1 MRSTRTDPSQPRL
14 LASGSLLR
22 ALAGA
27 VFLALLAGCA
37 STPPGNPNDLC
48 AIFKEKPRWFRA
60 AKKSE
65 TRWGVPS
72 SVMMA
77 VMYKESSYIA
87 DAKPPRTKL
96 LWVIP
101 WKRES
106 DAVGFAQAT
115 DAAWKDY
122 LKATGNRF
130 AERDDFADA
139 VDFVGWY
146 MNTAHRRAGIAVTDA
161 RSLYLSYY
169 SGITGYMRGTWKN
182 NDWLKGAADKVAT
195 RSTRYAGQMRR
206 CRVG

>member
-1 MRSTRTDPSQPRL
+1 MRSTRIDPSQPRL
-14 LASGSLLR
+14 PAGGSVLR
-22 ALAGA
+22 ALVGA

>member
-14 LASGSLLR
+14 LASGSLVR

>member
-1 MRSTRTDPSQPRL
+1 MRTIGNPNRRHPAPLAAALTVAALAAL
-14 LASGSLLR
+14 LAS
-22 ALAGA
+22 
-27 VFLALLAGCA
+27 CA
-37 STPPGNPNDLC
+37 SAPPANPHDLC

-60 AKKSE
+60 AKKAE

-96 LWVIP
+96 LGVVP

-115 DAAWKDY
+115 DAAWEDY

-130 AERDDFADA
+130 AERDDFGDA

-146 MNTAHRRAGIAVTDA
+146 LDAAHRRANIAVTDA

-169 SGITGYMRGTWKN
+169 SGIGGYMRGTWKN
-182 NDWLKGAADKVAT
+182 NAWLKGAADKVAT
-195 RSTRYAGQMRR
+195 RATSYAGQMRR

>member
-1 MRSTRTDPSQPRL
+1 MRTCERTNL
-14 LASGSLLR
+14 
-22 ALAGA
+22 GA
-27 VFLALLAGCA
+27 VRLAVAALLGGAAIALLAGCA
-37 STPPGNPNDLC
+37 STPPANPHDLC
-48 AIFKEKPRWFRA
+48 AIFNEKPHWFRA
-60 AKKSE
+60 AKKAE
-65 TRWGVPS
+65 RRWGVAS

-96 LWVIP
+96 FGVIP

-122 LKATGNRF
+122 LRATGNRF
-130 AERDDFADA
+130 AGREKFNDA

-146 MNTAHRRAGIAVTDA
+146 LNNAHRRAGIALTDA

-169 SGITGYMRGTWKN
+169 SGIGGYTRGTWKN
-182 NDWLKGAADKVAT
+182 NEWLKGAADKVAA
-195 RSTRYAGQMRR
+195 RSSRYASQMRN

>member
-14 LASGSLLR
+14 LASGSLVR

-115 DAAWKDY
+115 DAAWEDY

>member
-1 MRSTRTDPSQPRL
+1 MTSTRIDPSQPRL
-14 LASGSLLR
+14 SAGGSFLC

-195 RSTRYAGQMRR
+195 RSTHYAGQMRR

>member
-14 LASGSLLR
+14 PASGSLLR
-22 ALAGA
+22 ALAGT